1 MALHIST
8 GPHLRAK
15 DDTQRLMLDLALE
28 RGFDCL
34 VTGHYARI
42 TQNREDAEDIV
53 QETLIRLWNE
63 LKVSEIENIKSYAMT
78 VCRNLS
84 LDHNALK
91 ERQTLSYDETLHDQ
105 LDTSSQPDRL
115 VESKEKYNLVTNLI
129 SQLPEKQRTALHMRD
144 VEGRSYKEIAQV
156 MEISESDV
164 KVNIFRARQRLK
176 EKLSGLRT
184 L

>member
-1 MALHIST
+1 
-8 GPHLRAK
+8 
-15 DDTQRLMLDLALE
+15 
-28 RGFDCL
+28 
-34 VTGHYARI
+34 
-42 TQNREDAEDIV
+42 
-53 QETLIRLWNE
+53 
-63 LKVSEIENIKSYAMT
+63 
-78 VCRNLS
+78 
-84 LDHNALK
+84 LK

>member
-1 MALHIST
+1 MIEVSFKNDIL
-8 GPHLRAK
+8 PLK
-15 DDTQRLMLDLALE
+15 DVLFRLAL
-28 RGFDCL
+28 
-34 VTGHYARI
+34 RI

-105 LDTSSQPDRL
+105 LDTSSQPD
-115 VESKEKYNLVTNLI
+115 NLVTNLI

>member
-1 MALHIST
+1 
-8 GPHLRAK
+8 
-15 DDTQRLMLDLALE
+15 
-28 RGFDCL
+28 
-34 VTGHYARI
+34 
-42 TQNREDAEDIV
+42 
-53 QETLIRLWNE
+53 
-63 LKVSEIENIKSYAMT
+63 
-78 VCRNLS
+78 
-84 LDHNALK
+84 
-91 ERQTLSYDETLHDQ
+91 
-105 LDTSSQPDRL
+105 